1 MDRDSWED
9 RRKGLE
15 EEFFAK
21 KNRELIDK
29 IQAKE
34 AKNQALQEL
43 AIMTGIK
50 NDEVLSNLVEN
61 GVTPST
67 MIALSMVPLVL
78 VAWSDQMLEPEEV
91 NAILNAAEDNG
102 IVPDSPSYELLMS
115 WLNKV
120 PGPKLF
126 ESWSDYIR
134 ALRKVMDPAAFSQLG
149 TELMNQ
155 TKKVAEAAGGFLGL
169 GRKISTSEKE
179 ELQRLA
185 DVFL

>member
-1 MDRDSWED
+1 MDRNIWED

-29 IQAKE
+29 IREKE
-34 AKNQALQEL
+34 AQEQARKEL
-43 AIMTGIK
+43 LVMTGIQ
-50 NDEVLSNLVEN
+50 NEEVLNHLIEV

-91 NAILNAAEDNG
+91 NAILNAAEENG
-102 IVPDSPSYELLMS
+102 IVADSPAYELLMS
-115 WLNKV
+115 WLNRV

-126 ESWSDYIR
+126 ESWKDYIA
-134 ALRKVMDPAAFSQLG
+134 ALRKVMDPDAFRQLG

-169 GRKISTSEKE
+169 GRKISTSEKD
-179 ELQRLA
+179 ELRRLA
-185 DVFL
+185 DVFA